1 MVSLVRLA
9 AYERMPL
16 LQRVSTNQTVAKH
29 PSNLLQSLVL
39 VHTLH
44 ERKEVEME
52 RARLLC
58 LDATEQCI
66 RTSEDTTLGFSIA
79 AIYVLAGMVS
89 FVAMRALWAH
99 PYAEQARKDDAGVY
113 VEPVRSSHGIACQHQ
128 PPQILWKMR
137 VTDTHTH
144 ERTSERTNPPRNS
157 KNTGPRV
164 EPRRDSCLGRAT
176 NRRTRATTC

>member
-1 MVSLVRLA
+1 MVSLVRLT
-9 AYERMPL
+9 AYARMPL
-16 LQRVSTNQTVAKH
+16 LQRVSSNQAVAKH

-66 RTSEDTTLGFSIA
+66 RASEDTTLGLSIA
-79 AIYVLAGMVS
+79 AIDVLAGMLS

-113 VEPVRSSHGIACQHQ
+113 VEAVRSSHGIACQY
-128 PPQILWKMR
+128 
-137 VTDTHTH
+137 
-144 ERTSERTNPPRNS
+144 
-157 KNTGPRV
+157 
-164 EPRRDSCLGRAT
+164 
-176 NRRTRATTC
+176 